1 MDTMKRPRF
10 EDCTGRNDQDDGIYA
25 DALEE
30 YSTKLERYADRLE
43 RRYKLLEYRNK
54 HLLTTLDHFSVAYS
68 AACNA
73 VRFAVGDAMS
83 DVSEW
88 RRFAEE
94 RGTEESFDEIINSEK
109 SYIEGVAQFYI
120 NLGYRNERLQKEA
133 RIKKTAEGD
142 EK

>member
-1 MDTMKRPRF
+1 MFK
-10 EDCTGRNDQDDGIYA
+10 
-25 DALEE
+25 
-30 YSTKLERYADRLE
+30 RLE
-43 RRYKLLEYRNK
+43 DGQVVIEPGDEQTVYDTDSVSRLHQLARRIDDLEDRNK

-94 RGTEESFDEIINSEK
+94 RGMEDSFNECVNSEE

-133 RIKKTAEGD
+133 RFKKD
-142 EK
+142 YRRR

>member
-10 EDCTGRNDQDDGIYA
+10 EDIKGHNDEDDGIYA

-30 YSTKLERYADRLE
+30 YVTKLERYADRLE
-43 RRYKLLEYRNK
+43 RCNKGLKNRNK
-54 HLLTTLDHFSVAYS
+54 WLLTTLDHYSIAYS

-73 VRFAVGDAMS
+73 VRFAVEDAMS

-94 RGTEESFDEIINSEK
+94 RGMGESFDHNVNIEK
-109 SYIEGVAQFYI
+109 SYIEGVADFYI
-120 NLGYRNERLQKEA
+120 NLGYRNERLQKEV
-133 RIKKTAEGD
+133 RTNED
-142 EK
+142 SMD

>member
-10 EDCTGRNDQDDGIYA
+10 EDIKGHNDEDDGIYA

-30 YSTKLERYADRLE
+30 YSNKLERYADRLE
-43 RRYKLLEYRNK
+43 IRCKVLEYRNK
-54 HLLTTLDHFSVAYS
+54 HLLTALDHFSVAYS

-73 VRFAVGDAMS
+73 ARFAVSDAMS

-94 RGTEESFDEIINSEK
+94 RGMEELFDEFVNSEK
-109 SYIEGVAQFYI
+109 SYIEGVANFYI
-120 NLGYRNERLQKEA
+120 NLGYRNERLYM
-133 RIKKTAEGD
+133 EG
-142 EK
+142 EL

>member
-1 MDTMKRPRF
+1 MFKQLEDGQVVIDNRDDQIILDTEPQSRLHQLARHI
-10 EDCTGRNDQDDGIYA
+10 ND
-25 DALEE
+25 
-30 YSTKLERYADRLE
+30 
-43 RRYKLLEYRNK
+43 LEYRNK
-54 HLLTTLDHFSVAYS
+54 GLLGVLDRYSVAYS

-94 RGTEESFDEIINSEK
+94 RGMEDCFDECVNSEK

-120 NLGYRNERLQKEA
+120 NLGYRNERLHKEG
-133 RIKKTAEGD
+133 KL
-142 EK
+142 

>member
-1 MDTMKRPRF
+1 MFKQL
-10 EDCTGRNDQDDGIYA
+10 EDGQVVIDNRDEQTVYDNEPESRLQQLARRIKD
-25 DALEE
+25 LE
-30 YSTKLERYADRLE
+30 D
-43 RRYKLLEYRNK
+43 RNK

-94 RGTEESFDEIINSEK
+94 RDMEESFDHNVNTNK
-109 SYIEGVAQFYI
+109 SYIEGVADFYI
-120 NLGYRNERLQKEA
+120 NLGYRNERLQKEV
-133 RIKKTAEGD
+133 RTNEDKVD
-142 EK
+142 

>member
-1 MDTMKRPRF
+1 MFKQL
-10 EDCTGRNDQDDGIYA
+10 EDGQVVIDNRDDQTICNT
-25 DALEE
+25 EPE
-30 YSTKLERYADRLE
+30 SRLQQLA
-43 RRYKLLEYRNK
+43 RRIDNLEYRNK
-54 HLLTTLDHFSVAYS
+54 RLLKTLDGFSVSYS

-94 RGTEESFDEIINSEK
+94 RGMEESFDEIVNTEK

-120 NLGYRNERLQKEA
+120 NLGYRNERLQKEG
-133 RIKKTAEGD
+133 EQ
-142 EK
+142 

>member
-1 MDTMKRPRF
+1 MDNIKRPRF
-10 EDCTGRNDQDDGIYA
+10 EDIKGHNDEDDGIYA

-30 YSTKLERYADRLE
+30 YVTKLERYADRLE
-43 RRYKLLEYRNK
+43 RCNKGLKNRNK
-54 HLLTTLDHFSVAYS
+54 WLLTTLDHHSIAYS

-73 VRFAVGDAMS
+73 VRFAVGDAIS

-88 RRFAEE
+88 RRFAVE
-94 RGTEESFDEIINSEK
+94 RGMEESFDHNVNSEK

-133 RIKKTAEGD
+133 RFKKTTEGG

>member
-1 MDTMKRPRF
+1 MNTMKRPRF
-10 EDCTGRNDQDDGIYA
+10 EDIKGHNDEDDGIYA

-43 RRYKLLEYRNK
+43 RCNKGLKNRNK
-54 HLLTTLDHFSVAYS
+54 WLLTTLDHHSIAYS

-73 VRFAVGDAMS
+73 VRYAVGDAMS

-88 RRFAEE
+88 RRFAED
-94 RGTEESFDEIINSEK
+94 RGMEESFDHNVNTNK

-120 NLGYRNERLQKEA
+120 NLGYRNERLQKEG
-133 RIKKTAEGD
+133 KQ
-142 EK
+142 

>member
-1 MDTMKRPRF
+1 MSVNLDTESQSRLHQLAR
-10 EDCTGRNDQDDGIYA
+10 RIDD
-25 DALEE
+25 
-30 YSTKLERYADRLE
+30 
-43 RRYKLLEYRNK
+43 LEYRNK
-54 HLLTTLDHFSVAYS
+54 SLMRTLDHFSVAYS

-94 RGTEESFDEIINSEK
+94 RGMEDSFNECVNSEE

-133 RIKKTAEGD
+133 RFKKTIEGG

>member
-1 MDTMKRPRF
+1 MFK
-10 EDCTGRNDQDDGIYA
+10 
-25 DALEE
+25 
-30 YSTKLERYADRLE
+30 RLE
-43 RRYKLLEYRNK
+43 NGQVVIDNRDEQTVYDTDSVSRLHQLARRIDDLKDRNK

-73 VRFAVGDAMS
+73 VRFAVEDAMS

-94 RGTEESFDEIINSEK
+94 RGMEDSFNECVNSEET
-109 SYIEGVAQFYI
+109 YIEGVAQFYI

-133 RIKKTAEGD
+133 RFKKTIEGG

>member
-1 MDTMKRPRF
+1 MSVNLDTESQSRLHQLAR
-10 EDCTGRNDQDDGIYA
+10 RIDD
-25 DALEE
+25 
-30 YSTKLERYADRLE
+30 
-43 RRYKLLEYRNK
+43 LEYRNK

-94 RGTEESFDEIINSEK
+94 RGMEESFDHNVNTEK
-109 SYIEGVAQFYI
+109 SYINGVAEFYI
-120 NLGYRNERLQKEA
+120 NLGYRYERLQKEL
-133 RIKKTAEGD
+133 RRNEQ
-142 EK
+142 

>member
-10 EDCTGRNDQDDGIYA
+10 EDIKGHNDEDDGIYA

-94 RGTEESFDEIINSEK
+94 RGMEDCFNECVNSEEL
-109 SYIEGVAQFYI
+109 YIEGVANFYI
-120 NLGYRNERLQKEA
+120 NLGYRNERLYKEG
-133 RIKKTAEGD
+133 KL
-142 EK
+142 

>member
-1 MDTMKRPRF
+1 MFKQLEDDQVVIDNRDEQAICDTEPESRLH
-10 EDCTGRNDQDDGIYA
+10 Q
-25 DALEE
+25 
-30 YSTKLERYADRLE
+30 LE
-43 RRYKLLEYRNK
+43 RRIDDLEDRNK
-54 HLLTTLDHFSVAYS
+54 HLLTTLNHFSVAYS

-88 RRFAEE
+88 RRFAEQ

-120 NLGYRNERLQKEA
+120 NLGYRFERLQKEMEILL
-133 RIKKTAEGD
+133 REEDAECSSY
-142 EK
+142 